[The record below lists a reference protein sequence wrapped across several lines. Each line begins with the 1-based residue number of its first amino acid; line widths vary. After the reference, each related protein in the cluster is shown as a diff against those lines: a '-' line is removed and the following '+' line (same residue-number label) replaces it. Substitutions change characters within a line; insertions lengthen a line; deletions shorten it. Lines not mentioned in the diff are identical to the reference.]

1 MNIERPLGALA
12 ADRQWGSDYLAD
24 LIRQLDLKYLAINPG
39 ASLRGLHDSLVNYLG
54 NDDPQLLLCLHEEH
68 AIAIAHGYAKVTGT
82 PMAVA
87 VHSNVG
93 LMHASMAIYNAW
105 CDRVPMVIVGAT
117 GPVDAAQ
124 RRPWIDWLH
133 TARDQGKLV
142 RDFIKWDD
150 QPASLQAAGESAL
163 RARRIA
169 TTAPQGPVY
178 LCFDVSLQ
186 EQACD
191 PALALPDPARFA
203 QPVAA
208 YPEPGAVQRL
218 IDLLANA
225 RHPVILAG
233 RLSRDPDAWNRR
245 VALAERLGATV
256 ITDLKQAAAFPTRHP
271 LHIPFTVGQDGA
283 QALRDA
289 DVILALDWLDPA
301 GTIKVVGERGA
312 AVTAAVVNC
321 SPEQYSHRG
330 WSMDHQALLKADL
343 HFLCEPEA
351 LVDALLMADDASP
364 RFAGRERSIP
374 PVRVRKADPEPA
386 GDAALSI
393 RVLAQVLRDSTK
405 DRPTSLIKVPLGW
418 SNEVWDYDAPLDF
431 LGKDGGAG
439 IGSGPGMAIGA
450 ALALQGSGRLPL
462 AVIGDGDFMFSASA
476 FWTAARYRLPLLVVI
491 ANNST
496 YFNDEI
502 HQERIARQ
510 RGRTTENKGIAQT
523 MTDPAIDIPAIACA
537 QGAHAGPTVRT
548 AAELKAAMQ
557 DAIARVEAGA
567 LCVIDAQVLPGYES

>member
-1 MNIERPLGALA
+1 MPRSAG
-12 ADRQWGSDYLAD
+12 
-24 LIRQLDLKYLAINPG
+24 
-39 ASLRGLHDSLVNYLG
+39 
-54 NDDPQLLLCLHEEH
+54 
-68 AIAIAHGYAKVTGT
+68 
-82 PMAVA
+82 
-87 VHSNVG
+87 
-93 LMHASMAIYNAW
+93 
-105 CDRVPMVIVGAT
+105 
-117 GPVDAAQ
+117 
-124 RRPWIDWLH
+124 PWIDWLH

-150 QPASLQAAGESAL
+150 QPASLQAAGEAAL
-163 RARRIA
+163 RAQRIA

-191 PALALPDPARFA
+191 PALPLPDPARFA

-208 YPEPGAVQRL
+208 YPDPDAVQRVAQ
-218 IDLLANA
+218 LLARA
-225 RHPVILAG
+225 KRPVILAG
-233 RLSRDPDAWNRR
+233 RLSRHPDAWNRR

-271 LHIPFTVGQDGA
+271 LHVPFTVGQDGA

-301 GTIKVVGERGA
+301 GTVKVVGERGA
-312 AVTAAVVNC
+312 AVTAAIVNC

-351 LVDALLMADDASP
+351 LVDALLAADDASP
-364 RFAGRERSIP
+364 RFQKQERQPVP
-374 PVRVRKADPEPA
+374 PRVRKVDPAPS

-393 RVLAQVLRDSTK
+393 RVLAQVLRDTTK
-405 DRPTSLIKVPLGW
+405 DILTSLIKVPLGW

-476 FWTAARYRLPLLVVI
+476 FWTAARYPPAAPGRCRQQQYLFQRRDPPGTHRPPPRPHDREQGDR
-491 ANNST
+491 ADHDGSRHR
-496 YFNDEI
+496 YPRD
-502 HQERIARQ
+502 RPRARGACRPDRAH
-510 RGRTTENKGIAQT
+510 RGRAQ
-523 MTDPAIDIPAIACA
+523 C
-537 QGAHAGPTVRT
+537 GHAGRDRT
-548 AAELKAAMQ
+548 RSRGRVVC
-557 DAIARVEAGA
+557 DRCPGPAR
-567 LCVIDAQVLPGYES
+567 LRVLTLSPE